1 MKFSAPT
8 IAMLASSASIAS
20 ATKIVKRYIASP
32 AHSNSTATDSSGAGS
47 RRLDYELASGSAG
60 SASASAKSSKASGKS
75 GKAATSLDGTYVPC
89 PVNAALIY
97 QSNLEIDVETFP
109 SIPRRLTLESS
120 FSNPDLDGKFVIA
133 ALRMSLGCEWFDIE
147 NSACGIR
154 TPGYAEIEFI
164 GETTTAFPLAT
175 GSNVLQSFATSGKF
189 LDNPT
194 TNLAGE
200 ELITTYS
207 LTCANPPVT
216 KVDTREGLRPVNIC
230 SLQLG
235 FQKPELDL
243 FFQAETSLALYDESD
258 NVECGDLNEV

>member
-20 ATKIVKRYIASP
+20 ATTTKIVKRYIASP
-32 AHSNSTATDSSGAGS
+32 ATSSNSTATDSGSGS
-47 RRLDYELASGSAG
+47 RRLSGP
-60 SASASAKSSKASGKS
+60 SAKSSKASGKS

-109 SIPRRLTLESS
+109 SIPRRLKLDSS
-120 FSNPDLDGKFVIA
+120 FPNNPDLDGKFVKA